1 MTQLPLSFLDLT
13 RIQGGDSS
21 AETVKHSVELAQHLE
36 ELGFVRVWFA
46 EHHNSRGLASGSPE
60 VMIAHIANNTSRIRV
75 GSGGIMLPNH
85 PPLRIAE
92 TFRLL
97 HAIFPDRVDLGM
109 GRAPGTDQKTA
120 LALRRNPEALAA
132 DDYPELLAE
141 LLAYDD
147 GTMPPSHPFAGIVPI
162 PADSKL
168 PPVWL
173 LGSSGFSGQLA
184 AEVGLG
190 YSFAA
195 HINRQA
201 AVPAMNLYRDHFTPS
216 HRNPQ
221 PHAILAVSVL
231 IGETMDHARD
241 LLRIAEVQMYRLL
254 TNRQGPAPTLEEAKA
269 APLTELQRMQIS
281 GMMANLFVGD
291 AQTVVA
297 GVRDLARNS
306 HADELMIT
314 TMLADQEDRFRAV
327 DQFHKEWTGTAPD
340 ESSHPLSAA
349 SAAPT
354 PVPGVTG

>member
-1 MTQLPLSFLDLT
+1 LSFLDLT
-13 RIQGGDSS
+13 RIQGGESS
-21 AETVKHSVELAQHLE
+21 TQTIQHSVELARRIE
-36 ELGFVRVWFA
+36 ELGFLRVWFA

-60 VMIAHIANNTSRIRV
+60 VMIAHIANHTSRIRV

-97 HAIFPDRVDLGM
+97 NAMFPDRVDLGM

-147 GTMPPSHPFAGIVPI
+147 NAMPAGHPFAGIVPI
-162 PADSKL
+162 PADSSL
-168 PPVWL
+168 PPIWL

-195 HINRQA
+195 HINRQS
-201 AVPAMNLYRDHFTPS
+201 AVPAMKFYRDRFEPS
-216 HRNPQ
+216 HRNAQ

-231 IGETMDHARD
+231 IGDTPEHARE
-241 LLRIAEVQMYRLL
+241 LYSIAEVQMYRLL
-254 TNRQGPAPTLEEAKA
+254 TNQQGPAPSLAEAKA
-269 APLTELQRMQIS
+269 FPITDLQRLQMS
-281 GMMANLFVGD
+281 GMMSNMFVGD
-291 AQTVVA
+291 AATVVS
-297 GVRDLARNS
+297 GVRELAAQTL
-306 HADELMIT
+306 ADEVMIT

-327 DQFHKEWTGTAPD
+327 DQFHREWVGSEPAA
-340 ESSHPLSAA
+340 SSQPLSAA

-354 PVPGVTG
+354 PAPGVTG

>member
-13 RIQGGDSS
+13 RIQGG
-21 AETVKHSVELAQHLE
+21 ETTGQTVQRSVELAQRLE
-36 ELGFVRVWFA
+36 TLGYLRVWFA
-46 EHHNSRGLASGSPE
+46 EHHNSRGLASGSPDI
-60 VMIAHIANNTSRIRV
+60 MIAHIANHTSKIRV

-92 TFRLL
+92 NFRLL
-97 HAIFPDRVDLGM
+97 NAIFPDRIDLGM

-141 LLAYDD
+141 LLAFDD
-147 GTMPPSHPFAGIVPI
+147 GTIPSGHTFAGIVPI
-162 PADSKL
+162 PADSTL
-168 PPVWL
+168 PPIWL

-201 AVPAMNLYRDHFTPS
+201 AVSAMNLYRDRFEPS
-216 HRNPQ
+216 HRNAK

-231 IGETMDHARD
+231 IGETPEHARE
-241 LLRIAEVQMYRLL
+241 LYSIAEVQMYRLL
-254 TNRQGPAPTLEEAKA
+254 TNQQGPAPTLEEAKA
-269 APLTELQRMQIS
+269 FPINDLQRFQMS
-281 GMMANLFVGD
+281 GMMSNMFVGD
-291 AQTVVA
+291 AATVVA
-297 GVRDLARNS
+297 DVRELAEQTR
-306 HADELMIT
+306 ADEVMIT
-314 TMLADQEDRFRAV
+314 TMLADQADRFRAV
-327 DQFHKEWTGTAPD
+327 DQFHETWFGNAPVA
-340 ESSHPLSAA
+340 SSQPLSAA

-354 PVPGVTG
+354 PAPGVTG